1 MGYRSEVH
9 IAVPKKEEKELDAI
23 RNEHDLL
30 KGDFPAFTKED
41 YTQRWNRYNDNDEMI
56 EETTDYVI
64 YHGNH
69 LKWYEGYKDV
79 DAVNSF
85 IWDMAYDCC
94 SDDEFNVFGRTMVCI
109 GEDNA
114 IHSTIG
120 DYYEVFN
127 INMVVELQ

>member
-1 MGYRSEVH
+1 MGYRSDVH
-9 IAVPKKEEKELDAI
+9 IAVPKRDEKKLDAI
-23 RNEHDLL
+23 MNEHKLL
-30 KGDFPAFTKED
+30 EGDFPAFTKED

-85 IWDMAYDCC
+85 VWDNPYDSCENYE
-94 SDDEFNVFGRTMVCI
+94 DGGRMMVCI

-114 IHSTIG
+114 IHSAIG

-127 INMVVELQ
+127 INMIVELQ

>member
-9 IAVPKKEEKELDAI
+9 IAVPKRDEKELDAI
-23 RNEHDLL
+23 MNEHKLL
-30 KGDFPAFTKED
+30 EGDYPPFTKED
-41 YTQRWNRYNDNDEMI
+41 YTQKWVRYNDNDDLVDEST
-56 EETTDYVI
+56 EYAI

-85 IWDMAYDCC
+85 IEDMAYDCC
-94 SDDEFNVFGRTMVCI
+94 ADDEFNVFGRTMVCI

-114 IHSTIG
+114 IHGEIG
-120 DYYEVFN
+120 DYYEIFN

>member
-9 IAVPKKEEKELDAI
+9 IAVPKTGEAELDAI
-23 RNEHDLL
+23 MNKHNLL
-30 KGDFPAFTKED
+30 EGEYPAFTKDD
-41 YTQRWNRYNDNDEMI
+41 YIQKWVRYNDNDDLVDEST
-56 EETTDYVI
+56 EYAI

-69 LKWYEGYKDV
+69 LKWYEGFKDV

-85 IWDMAYDCC
+85 IMDKIYDCC
-94 SDDEFNVFGRTMVCI
+94 DDYGGEGGRTMVCI

-114 IHSTIG
+114 IHSDIG